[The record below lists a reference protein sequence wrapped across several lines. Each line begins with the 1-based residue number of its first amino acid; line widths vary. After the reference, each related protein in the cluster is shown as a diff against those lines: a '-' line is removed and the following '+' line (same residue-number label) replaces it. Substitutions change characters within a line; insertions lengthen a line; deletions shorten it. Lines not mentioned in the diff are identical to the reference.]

1 MFSQNGRAHL
11 YVASQRCAGARPLD
25 PLEKT
30 HPNNMAIFSMR
41 MQVIGRSAGR
51 SATAA
56 AAYRSGEQVADE
68 RTGKVHDYTGK
79 SDIYGSEILL
89 PEGAPERLGDRV
101 TLWNEVERVEK
112 RKDAQLSR
120 EVMVALP
127 GELTHE
133 QKQALTREYVRGEF
147 TGQGMIADIGYH
159 DFESHNPHA
168 HIMLTMRSVDEDGF
182 GKKRREWNKRQALE
196 GQRKAWEEYTNRAL
210 ERAGFD
216 QRIDHRS
223 LKEQG
228 VEREPQIHLGA
239 KVMEMEARG
248 VPTRVGEESRRISKV
263 NRDIERKAAQCE
275 KVQAEIEAEQVQI
288 ETYILPELFYSG
300 ESGIDVKQ
308 AVSSQFYE
316 VLFSE
321 LNDGRSHQ
329 SSVPVAAPELVRRFG
344 ELLVRR
350 KKEMILENSLAADE
364 LTAVIE
370 EIAATMNE
378 LSAATEVVTEKIDE
392 VLAKGDKAQQTSTDK
407 ARRQPQLEE
416 GQAMQSSGVAKAI
429 LRHIDPRD
437 LARYEAQIAEA
448 NKVEKQAEKKQEPVQ
463 RQEQV
468 KPRQRKRAKKRD
480 QGMER

>member
-1 MFSQNGRAHL
+1 
-11 YVASQRCAGARPLD
+11 
-25 PLEKT
+25 
-30 HPNNMAIFSMR
+30 

-56 AAYRSGEQVADE
+56 AAYRSGEQVVDE
-68 RTGKVHDYTGK
+68 RTGRTHDYTGK

-89 PEGAPERLGDRV
+89 PEGAPERMGDRV
-101 TLWNEVERVEK
+101 VLWNEVERVEK

-133 QKQALTREYVRGEF
+133 QKQRLTREYVRGEF

-168 HIMLTMRSVDEDGF
+168 HIMLTMRSVDAEGF
-182 GKKRREWNKRQALE
+182 GKKQREWNKRKLLE
-196 GQRKAWEEYTNRAL
+196 RQRKSWEEYANRAL

-216 QRIDHRS
+216 ERIDHRS

-239 KVMEMEARG
+239 KVLEMEARG
-248 VPTRVGEESRRISKV
+248 VPTRVGEESRRIGKV

-275 KVQAEIEAEQVQI
+275 KVQAEIEAEQVQP
-288 ETYILPELFYSG
+288 ETYILPDFFYST
-300 ESGIDVKQ
+300 ESEIDVQ
-308 AVSSQFYE
+308 QVASSQSAD
-316 VLFSE
+316 LFSE
-321 LNDGRSHQ
+321 QANQSLAQ
-329 SSVPVAAPELVRRFG
+329 SSVPTVDPELVRRFG

-350 KKEMILENSLAADE
+350 REELILENLPAADE
-364 LTAVIE
+364 LAAVIE
-370 EIAATMNE
+370 KAAAMMNE
-378 LSAATEVVTEKIDE
+378 LSATAGGVTEKINE

-407 ARRQPQLEE
+407 PRRQPQLEG
-416 GQAMQSSGVAKAI
+416 GQAMQSSGVAEAI

-448 NKVEKQAEKKQEPVQ
+448 KKVEKQAEKKQEPVQ
-463 RQEQV
+463 RQEQL
-468 KPRQRKRAKKRD
+468 KQRQKKRTKKRD
-480 QGMER
+480 LGMEL